1 MKRLLITILLIIIVF
16 ENDSVTHLFS
26 IASATTIV
34 FLFELFGFNVQ
45 FQGSNLIFGNLDVPW
60 TEDCSGINSLLI
72 LWGVVIWSK
81 TGSKF
86 STRFFLFLL
95 SCLPVALLANTI
107 RVLCI
112 ISYRTLL
119 YPDSE
124 PQELHFLFGFL
135 SIIPFI
141 ILLNYLMGNLSPF
154 NWSQLIHIS
163 IILSLTT
170 PLYYAPGGLI
180 LFTCVIYCL
189 IMNYTQ
195 SGISCDKGILLSWL
209 MCAILIAIINIES
222 LWLVW
227 LLMWPQMI
235 SKNLFKSATGW
246 IILTGTIQPLAMME
260 IWQWVIIFA
269 LLWETRHYIKSS
281 GHKFNFTPGN
291 SRKKVLQPVFSVFFF
306 LPLFIPLL
314 NVSVSASA
322 PLPKGMIYEKLAD
335 DGYRINLIGQPN
347 DLKMYLFESNNND
360 RHHPLAS
367 CMRFKGIT
375 LTSIGEYPGVYETN
389 EKFMREYFINQN
401 GIIMN
406 YYDYVFSTINPF
418 SDAGIHIITESKKEN
433 LNLEYFSE
441 MSNKMVEE
449 IESLYTRS

>member
-1 MKRLLITILLIIIVF
+1 MKRFLITILLVVIVL
-16 ENDSVTHLFS
+16 ESDSVIHLFS
-26 IASATTIV
+26 TGSATIIV
-34 FLFELFGFNVQ
+34 FLFELFGFNAQ
-45 FQGSNLIFGNLDVPW
+45 FQGSNIVFGDLAVPW

-81 TGSKF
+81 VGNKY
-86 STRFFLFLL
+86 STRFFMLL
-95 SCLPVALLANTI
+95 LGCLPAALLANTI

-119 YPDSE
+119 YPEIE

-141 ILLNYLMGNLSPF
+141 ILLNYLTGNLSPF
-154 NWSQLIHIS
+154 NWSQLIHICV
-163 IILSLTT
+163 ILSLTT

-195 SGISCDKGILLSWL
+195 SGISYNKGILLSWL
-209 MCAILIAIINIES
+209 MSAFLIAFINMES

-227 LLMWPQMI
+227 LLIWPQML

-246 IILTGTIQPLAMME
+246 IILSGTIQPLAMME

-269 LLWETRHYIKSS
+269 LLWETQQYIKSS
-281 GHKFNFTPGN
+281 GYKFNFTPGN
-291 SRKKVLQPVFSVFFF
+291 SRKKILQPFISIFFF
-306 LPLFIPLL
+306 LPIFIPLI

-322 PLPKGMIYEKLAD
+322 PLPRGMIYEKLSG
-335 DGYRINLIGQPN
+335 DGYRIYLIGQPN
-347 DLKMYLFESNNND
+347 DVNVYLFEANNND

-367 CMRFKGIT
+367 CMRFKGVT
-375 LTSIGEYPGVYETN
+375 LTSIGEYSGVYETN
-389 EKFMREYFINQN
+389 DKYMREYFINKN

-406 YYDYVFSTINPF
+406 YYDYVFATINPF
-418 SDAGIHIITESKKEN
+418 SDAGIHVITESKKEN

-441 MSNKMVEE
+441 TSNKMVEE
-449 IESLYTRS
+449 IESLYSAS